1 MIDHISKEQM
11 EKCVSCLT
19 FPHRS
24 LKEAV
29 MQKQPSRVVL
39 RKKCSENMQQIYS
52 RTLMAKCIFNK
63 VAFSE
68 GLFLVDGK
76 KVSHGNR
83 YEQGFPV
90 SYHFFSFFFVIFS
103 GLSSAS
109 NCL

>member
-11 EKCVSCLT
+11 EKCVICLT

-52 RTLMAKCIFNK
+52 RTPMVKCNFNK
-63 VAFSE
+63 VA
-68 GLFLVDGK
+68 L
-76 KVSHGNR
+76 
-83 YEQGFPV
+83 
-90 SYHFFSFFFVIFS
+90 
-103 GLSSAS
+103 
-109 NCL
+109 